1 MNSTLKMVIGVGAA
15 LVVGLLVG
23 YVLGSSGKR
32 QLAQTAQRE
41 QKRANEADSALKQQ
55 REGCERT
62 ALAARTG
69 KHVLLTKEQLLKA
82 MVELSVNN
90 YGLASQHL
98 GVARSHLRSATRA
111 LKKGKKKQHEKQ
123 AEKLFEQIAGA
134 QTLVMRL
141 DPMARVQIE
150 QVLAELHKLP
160 GAR

>member
-1 MNSTLKMVIGVGAA
+1 MNSTLKTAIAVAAA

-32 QLAQTAQRE
+32 RLAQAVEHT
-41 QKRANEADSALKQQ
+41 QKRATEAESALKQQ
-55 REGCERT
+55 RNDCDRA
-62 ALAARTG
+62 ALAARTA
-69 KHVLLTKEQLLKA
+69 KHVLLTKEQLLRA
-82 MVELSVNN
+82 TVELSVNN

-98 GVARSHLRSATRA
+98 GVARGHLRSLTKA
-111 LKKGKKKQHEKQ
+111 LSKGKKKHHEQ
-123 AEKLFEQIAGA
+123 RAHKLFEQIAGA

-150 QVLAELHKLP
+150 QVLAELQKLP